1 MAVPAGFLPP
11 PLRLRPPPPL
21 RLRPPPRRRS
31 QHGRRPSPPGPCRP
45 LPSSRCLSMTIPTPA
60 PAVDE
65 PAPTPSPIPASRSV
79 MPALAAASIRA
90 ARGAG
95 VKRMEVTFPPVDA
108 SSSASL
114 SAVYDA
120 TVTFSRALLRRL
132 DDPPLTVVAP
142 DATAAAEFAPP
153 APHTAIGSP
162 RRGAVRAAPGGV
174 LLVAPGF
181 NVDEYIVAE
190 GLTRPDGEAIVV
202 NGAVDKVRPGGGWWG
217 YYPVLFY
224 PEVAKVGERYWRT
237 FVEVFFVK
245 AMAGEGGMLVRVWPG
260 DWTIWFTAGG
270 EGKAEVVWC
279 GKERPPYMEVARR
292 LRERLVR
299 EQLKG

>member
-1 MAVPAGFLPP
+1 MAVPAGFLFP
-11 PLRLRPPPPL
+11 PLRLQAPPCRGPQHRRGRPTPSLCPPL
-21 RLRPPPRRRS
+21 P
-31 QHGRRPSPPGPCRP
+31 
-45 LPSSRCLSMTIPTPA
+45 PSSCLSMTIPTPA
-60 PAVDE
+60 PAVDDA
-65 PAPTPSPIPASRSV
+65 APTPSPIPPSRSV
-79 MPALAAASIRA
+79 MPALAATAIRA

-95 VKRMEVTFPPVDA
+95 VTRMEVTFPPVDA

-120 TVTFSRALLRRL
+120 SVTFSRALLRRL

-142 DATAAAEFAPP
+142 DAMAAAEFAPP
-153 APHTAIGSP
+153 APHTAVGSP
-162 RRGAVRAAPGGV
+162 RRGAVRAAPGGI

-190 GLTRPDGEAIVV
+190 GLTPPGGEAIVV

-224 PEVAKVGERYWRT
+224 PEVAKVGERYWRA

-245 AMAGEGGMLVRVWPG
+245 AMGDGGLLVRVWPG
-260 DWTIWFTAGG
+260 DWTIWFTGGG
-270 EGKAEVVWC
+270 EGEVVWC
-279 GKERPPYMEVARR
+279 GKERPPYKEVAKL
-292 LRERLVR
+292 LRARLVQ
-299 EQLKG
+299 EQLKR